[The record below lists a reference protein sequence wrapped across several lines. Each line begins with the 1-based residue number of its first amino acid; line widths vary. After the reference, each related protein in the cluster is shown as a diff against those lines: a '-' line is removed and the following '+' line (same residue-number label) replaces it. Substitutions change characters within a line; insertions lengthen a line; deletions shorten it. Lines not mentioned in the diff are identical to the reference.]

1 VGAFVPPTGARGT
14 SLVEVVI
21 ALGLLAGLLISVAG
35 LIALGNRQISGG
47 ALASRALVV
56 AQSILE
62 ALELDAYHRTYSN
75 LLCDASLATCRVG
88 SGQAVVGDW
97 HALAAAN
104 LPAPVVEV
112 RVDAVGAPSLHAAP
126 ALRISVV
133 VSWQEGVRSRR
144 LRLTTLRV

>member
-1 VGAFVPPTGARGT
+1 VRTPVPRTGGWGT

-35 LIALGNRQISGG
+35 LLTLGNRQISSGARASC
-47 ALASRALVV
+47 ALAV

-62 ALELDAYHRTYSN
+62 ALELEAYHRTYAS
-75 LLCDASLATCRVG
+75 LGCDATLSTCRVD
-88 SGQAVVGDW
+88 SGQTTVGDW

-104 LPAPVVEV
+104 LPDPLVEIG
-112 RVDAVGAPSLHAAP
+112 VDAIGAPSLEAAP
-126 ALRISVV
+126 ALRITVA
-133 VSWQEGVRSRR
+133 VSWQEGLRSRR